1 MSPSKTLAAAAF
13 LLSFLSG
20 PALAAGLDRDGLL
33 TEAPATPSAGNVRV
47 SGGGSGQVASGT
59 SGSVSATV
67 MWTPL
72 EHLAGDVGGYFQ
84 SEGTF
89 GPSARVRYQLLNQ
102 SSHGIDLAVGTRYKW
117 LGFSINPNVGGHRG
131 ELELLVAGGRKF
143 GPLDV
148 ALNGV
153 VGFEVGEDGKDAEL
167 KGMVGYNLWDGL
179 RLGVDTRFQAEFQDP
194 TGVKVPD
201 FTNDVAL
208 IGGPSVSWMVTPQV
222 EIQALAGGFK
232 GRGDPVVG
240 YGGQLVLA
248 VDL

>member
-1 MSPSKTLAAAAF
+1 MSLSKSLAAAAF
-13 LLSFLSG
+13 VSSFLSG

-33 TEAPATPSAGNVRV
+33 TEAPATPSAGNVRIT
-47 SGGGSGQVASGT
+47 GGGTGQVVGSAEGT
-59 SGSVSATV
+59 VSATV
-67 MWTPL
+67 MWTPI

-102 SSHGIDLAVGTRYKW
+102 GSHGLDLAVGARYKW
-117 LGFSINPNVGGHRG
+117 LGFTINPNVGGHRG
-131 ELELLVAGGRKF
+131 EMEFLVAAGRKF

-167 KGMVGYNLWDGL
+167 KGLVGYNVWDGL
-179 RLGVDTRFQAEFQDP
+179 RLGVDTRVQAEFQDP
-194 TGVKVPD
+194 SGVKVPN
-201 FTNDVAL
+201 FTNDVSL
-208 IGGPSVSWMVTPQV
+208 IGGPSVSWLVTPKV
-222 EIQALAGGFK
+222 EVQALVGGFK

-240 YGGQLVLA
+240 YGGQLLLA